1 MAEKKKDKKWIQGAD
16 IKEGAFTAKAKKKG
30 ITSAQLQENVLSN
43 PDKYDEK
50 TVKQARLRQTL
61 VGLKKKKD
69 QKKSEGWW
77 QKMTGWI

>member
-1 MAEKKKDKKWIQGAD
+1 MADKKKDKKWIQGAD

-69 QKKSEGWW
+69 QKKTEG
-77 QKMTGWI
+77 

>member
-1 MAEKKKDKKWIQGAD
+1 MAEKKKNKKWIQGAD
-16 IKEGAFTAKAKKKG
+16 IKEGAFTVKAKKKG

-69 QKKSEGWW
+69 QKKSEG
-77 QKMTGWI
+77 

>member
-1 MAEKKKDKKWIQGAD
+1 MAEEKKKPNKWIQKAD
-16 IKEGAFTAKAKKKG
+16 IKEGAFTAKAKRKG

-69 QKKSEGWW
+69 QKKSEG
-77 QKMTGWI
+77 

>member
-1 MAEKKKDKKWIQGAD
+1 MEM
-16 IKEGAFTAKAKKKG
+16 KEGAFTAKAKRKG

-43 PDKYDEK
+43 PDDYDDK

-69 QKKSEGWW
+69 KK
-77 QKMTGWI
+77 